1 MKAVLAGAP
10 LPAGDPRSLYD
21 AEVPDP
27 APPQGHDLL
36 VRVAAVSVNPL
47 DAKVRMDAYR
57 GAGGAGASGGA
68 RILGWDAAGTVEA
81 VGEKVTLF
89 KPGEEVY
96 YAGSILRPGSYAEK
110 QLVDERIAGRKPRS
124 LDFAAAAALPL
135 TTITAYEAIVERLG
149 ADRDGKDRG
158 KLLLVIAGAGG
169 VGSMAIQI
177 GKRLGLKVIATA
189 SRAES
194 ERWCKA
200 LGAAHVIDHRQ
211 PLREGLRGHG
221 VGEADFVLNC
231 ADLDRYW
238 LDMAEAVRPQGSLCS
253 IVANGAPID
262 LKAIQ
267 RKCARFAFE
276 AMFTRSSLGTPDLI
290 EQHRLLCRVADWVDA
305 GEIRTTL
312 TEKISPVKAANLRT
326 AHEKIES
333 RAMIGKLVV
342 SGW

>member
-1 MKAVLAGAP
+1 VKAVLAGAP

-27 APPQGHDLL
+27 ALPQGHDLL

-47 DAKVRMDAYR
+47 DTKVRMDAYR
-57 GAGGAGASGGA
+57 GAGGQDGGG
-68 RILGWDAAGTVEA
+68 RILGWDAAGTVAA
-81 VGEKVTLF
+81 VGETVSLL
-89 KPGEEVY
+89 KPGDEVY

-135 TTITAYEAIVERLG
+135 TAITAYEAIVERLG

-177 GKRLGLKVIATA
+177 GTRLGLSVVATA
-189 SRAES
+189 SRKES
-194 ERWCKA
+194 ERWCRE
-200 LGAAHVIDHRQ
+200 LGAARVINHQQ
-211 PLREGLRGHG
+211 PLLEGLRGLG
-221 VGEADFVLNC
+221 LGPADYVLNC
-231 ADLDRYW
+231 ADLDHYW

-253 IVANGAPID
+253 IVANAAPID

-312 TEKISPVKAANLRT
+312 SRKMSPINAANLRA
-326 AHEKIES
+326 AHEKLES

-342 SGW
+342 AGWS